1 MQKMINTISAFYLA
15 ERTALNQMS
24 KTLEQLERTLEDE
37 NISHAAYVQ
46 NYNKCRELRTAIQ
59 QRKHYVMGINAARE
73 TLMREVLQQTGFNTE
88 VKEVEIHD

>member
-1 MQKMINTISAFYLA
+1 MQKMLNILSAFYLA
-15 ERTALNQMS
+15 EREALNQMS

-37 NISHAAYVQ
+37 NISHAAYVE

-73 TLMREVLQQTGFNTE
+73 ALMKEALQQYGFNTE
-88 VKEVEIHD
+88 VKEVEVND

>member
-37 NISHAAYVQ
+37 NISHAAYVE

-73 TLMREVLQQTGFNTE
+73 ALMKEALQHYGFNTE
-88 VKEVEIHD
+88 VKEVEVND